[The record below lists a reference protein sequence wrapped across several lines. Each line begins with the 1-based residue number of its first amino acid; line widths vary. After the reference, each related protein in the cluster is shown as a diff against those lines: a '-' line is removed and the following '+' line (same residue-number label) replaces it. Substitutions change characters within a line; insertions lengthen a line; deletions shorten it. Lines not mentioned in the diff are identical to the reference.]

1 MRWFV
6 AWVTNA
12 GSMGHNVFRE
22 RIIGGHYMDSAN
34 FGMDEEQDLDPVE
47 EKQIAVE
54 QRKMLISA
62 WHARNKLYKDLF
74 GKYDHVTPV
83 NYGPPPETVDD
94 SETTSSA
101 DLGGTG
107 DPGQPNLAERH
118 LSILAYAPDPLRP
131 YWIYVTA
138 GLATPWVQEVPDE
151 VSGFGCELMIKSP
164 TDAEWPAQVLR
175 SMAFYIF
182 NHAGTISPG
191 VRIALNAS
199 ISPNIDSELRNLF
212 VWYADEAPDAWYQL
226 PSGGFGIFTAVG
238 ITDDELE
245 YAESVQ
251 EYGTWCIQ
259 EVLKRIGINQLSDP
273 ARISIAGPENKM
285 LMDNVQKLSDKF
297 LESGLAGMM
306 GVE

>member
-1 MRWFV
+1 
-6 AWVTNA
+6 
-12 GSMGHNVFRE
+12 
-22 RIIGGHYMDSAN
+22 MDSAN

-62 WHARNKLYKDLF
+62 WHARAKLYKDLF

-83 NYGPPPETVDD
+83 NYAPPPETIDE
-94 SETTSSA
+94 SETASSS

-131 YWIYVTA
+131 YWTYVTA

-199 ISPNIDSELRNLF
+199 ISPNVDSELRNLF

-238 ITDDELE
+238 ITDDELQ

-259 EVLKRIGINQLSDP
+259 EVLKRIGVNQLSDP
-273 ARISIAGPENKM
+273 ERKSVAGPENKM